1 VKVALYARVSTK
13 DQHNENQMNKLNE
26 YATGKGYTI
35 HDHYQDTVSG
45 ANKNRPELDR
55 MVEDAK
61 RRKFERVIAIKID
74 RLGRSL
80 IHLCEFFDLMESYKV
95 AIEITDQPI
104 DTSSSMG
111 RLIRNILGS
120 IAEFERELI
129 SERTIAGLERTVK
142 NGTKLGRKIRV
153 LSDYQ
158 REKILTILEENPN
171 ISKRQLAEQF
181 EGISRNTLIALAEAE
196 GLFDFWEKEGSI

>member
-1 VKVALYARVSTK
+1 MKVALYARVSTK
-13 DQHNENQMNKLNE
+13 DQNNENQMNKLNE

-55 MVEDAK
+55 MVADAK
-61 RRKFERVIAIKID
+61 RRKFERVVAVKID
-74 RLGRSL
+74 RLGRSVV
-80 IHLCEFFDLMESYKV
+80 HLCEFFELMESYNIAV
-95 AIEITDQPI
+95 EITDQPI

-111 RLIRNILGS
+111 RLIRNILSS

-129 SERTIAGLERTVK
+129 SERTIAGLERTVR
-142 NGTKLGRKIRV
+142 NGTKLGRKVRT

-158 REKILTILEENPN
+158 REKILN
-171 ISKRQLAEQF
+171 IKAECPHITNRQLADHF
-181 EGISRNTLIALAEAE
+181 EGISRNTLIKLAREE
-196 GLFDFWEKEGSI
+196 GLIE